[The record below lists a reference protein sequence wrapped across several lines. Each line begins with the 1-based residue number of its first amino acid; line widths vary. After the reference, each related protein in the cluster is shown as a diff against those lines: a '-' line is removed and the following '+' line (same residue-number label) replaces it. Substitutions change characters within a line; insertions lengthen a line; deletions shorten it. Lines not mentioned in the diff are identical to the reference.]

1 MRYTS
6 VTMRRLLLF
15 VAGLLLIVAVGI
27 YIAATRVLTS
37 DYARTTLEQQL
48 TARLGQPVRIGALRA
63 AIYPHVA
70 VDLDDVTLGRPASVT
85 LAHVRL
91 VTGLR
96 ALFSRTISDA
106 ELIVRN
112 SRLSLPLPIELLPAT
127 ADTNAPAAG
136 PGLTIASVRVISLE
150 NVELVAPS
158 HSMRI
163 DLEGSLDGDRLDI
176 KRIALRGKSSKID
189 GKGSLSSVARFE
201 GNIQATADPL
211 DLDELMGIAN
221 AFASAAGPAQ
231 QKRAP
236 ATPMRLTVELAAKK
250 GQFDTYTFSDLSTT
264 IALGAGTVAL
274 TPLAVRAFGGQFK
287 GRLDVDTRASAPQ
300 LRLTG
305 RVDGLDVAPLM
316 KANGTA
322 GGITGTL
329 GGTVTLS
336 AAGND
341 ASAVL
346 QTARGTIAAAIVNG
360 TIEHL
365 DMVRTVVLA
374 FGKPSGAR
382 PEGSGSAFTRLGGT
396 FALANRTLTSNDLS
410 LTSRDFDV
418 NGRSMLQLST
428 GALNARGDVA
438 LSQELTAQAGT
449 DLRRYAQQDGRVT
462 VPAIVS
468 GTITQPQMTVDIAAA
483 AARAF
488 QNELQRRAKTL
499 FDGLF
504 KKKGSE

>member
-1 MRYTS
+1 MRA
-6 VTMRRLLLF
+6 LLI
-15 VAGLLLIVAVGI
+15 IVAVLIFLAGGL
-27 YIAATRVLTS
+27 YVAATRVLTS
-37 DYARTTLEQQL
+37 NYARTTLEQQL
-48 TARLGQPVRIGALRA
+48 TARLGEPVRIGALRA
-63 AIYPHVA
+63 AIYPRVA
-70 VDLDDVTLGRPASVT
+70 VDLDDVAIGAPAAVT

-112 SRLSLPLPIELLPAT
+112 SRLSLPVPSPLLRVAT
-127 ADTNAPAAG
+127 APSAPGGG

-163 DLEGSLDGDRLDI
+163 DMEGALDGDRLDI
-176 KRIALRGKSSKID
+176 TRIALRGKSSQIG
-189 GKGSLSSVARFE
+189 GKGTLSSLARFE
-201 GNIQATADPL
+201 GSIEAKADSL
-211 DLDELMGIAN
+211 DLDELMGV
-221 AFASAAGPAQ
+221 ASAFTSTASNATQTRGPGM
-231 QKRAP
+231 
-236 ATPMRLTVELAAKK
+236 PMRLTVELSAKR
-250 GQFDTYTFSDLSTT
+250 GQFATYSFSDLSTT
-264 IALGAGTVAL
+264 IALGTGAVAL

-287 GRLDVDTRASAPQ
+287 GRLDVDTRANAPQ

-316 KANGTA
+316 KANGTG

-336 AAGND
+336 ATGTD
-341 ASAVL
+341 ATTVL
-346 QTARGTIAAAIVNG
+346 QTARGTITAAIVNG

-365 DMVRTVVLA
+365 DLVRTVVLA
-374 FGKPSGAR
+374 FGKPSGVP

-410 LTSRDFDV
+410 LASRDFDV
-418 NGRSMLQLST
+418 NGRATLQLST
-428 GALNARGDVA
+428 GALNAHGDVA
-438 LSQELTAQAGT
+438 LSPELTAQAGT
-449 DLRRYAQQDGRVT
+449 DLRRYAQQDGRVI

-468 GTITQPQMTVDIAAA
+468 GTITQPQMTVDIEAA

-488 QNELQRRAKTL
+488 QNELERRAKTFL
-499 FDGLF
+499 DGLL
-504 KKKGSE
+504 KRRGKN